1 MWRLE
6 RSNSVAYFTIGMWKK
21 LADDRRRGFSRRDC
35 KARDSLETTACFM
48 NFGKLVHGEIEPNS

>member
-1 MWRLE
+1 MWRLD
-6 RSNSVAYFTIGMWKK
+6 RFNSVACFTIGMWKM
-21 LADDRRRGFSRRDC
+21 LSDDWREGCLRHDC